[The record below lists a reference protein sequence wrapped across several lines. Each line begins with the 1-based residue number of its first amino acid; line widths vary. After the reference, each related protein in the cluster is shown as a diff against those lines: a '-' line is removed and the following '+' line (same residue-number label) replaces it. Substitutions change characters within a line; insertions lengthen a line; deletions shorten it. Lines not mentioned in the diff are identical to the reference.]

1 MIKYCLN
8 KYYMKYI
15 SIDPDGAVLFD
26 SLVSEKPA
34 FVKFY
39 HPECGHCKNMA
50 PEWSALKDELKDESM
65 DTNIIEVHAD
75 AIPGIKSEC
84 AQNVEGFP
92 TLMMVGKGGKTISA
106 YEGERTRGHM
116 ADFVKKHSPMSG
128 GRKSR
133 RMKKTRRTRTR
144 RKLTRRKRVR
154 KTRKRKNKRRK
165 TRK

>member
-39 HPECGHCKNMA
+39 HPQCGHCRNMA
-50 PEWSALKDELKDESM
+50 PEWAALKDEFNGEAM

-75 AIPGIKSEC
+75 AIPGIKSAC
-84 AQNVEGFP
+84 AQNVEGLP
-92 TLMMVGKGGKTISA
+92 TLMMVGKGGETISA
-106 YEGERTRGHM
+106 YEGERTRKHLAAFM
-116 ADFVKKHSPMSG
+116 KKNSPRSG

-133 RMKKTRRTRTR
+133 RVRKTRRMKKTRRKRSRRTG
-144 RKLTRRKRVR
+144 KR
-154 KTRKRKNKRRK
+154 KRRK

>member
-39 HPECGHCKNMA
+39 HPECGHCRSMA
-50 PEWSALKDELKDESM
+50 PEWSALKDELKGETL

-75 AIPGIKSEC
+75 AIPNIKSAC
-84 AQNVEGFP
+84 VQNVEGLP

-106 YEGERTRGHM
+106 YEGERTREHLS
-116 ADFVKKHSPMSG
+116 AFVKRNSPMSG

-133 RMKKTRRTRTR
+133 RTRKIRRTRTR
-144 RKLTRRKRVR
+144 RKRIR
-154 KTRKRKNKRRK
+154 KTGKRKNKRRK